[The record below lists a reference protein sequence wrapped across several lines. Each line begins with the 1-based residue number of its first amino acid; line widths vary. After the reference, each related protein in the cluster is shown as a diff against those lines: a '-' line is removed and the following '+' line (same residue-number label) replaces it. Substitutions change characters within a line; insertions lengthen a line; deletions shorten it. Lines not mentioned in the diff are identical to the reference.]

1 MYILSE
7 QSIGSGIRRLEAV
20 SGRESER
27 FAWDILQQQEK
38 VSQLLQA
45 SSTEIE
51 GRIEKLVEEN
61 NQLKRRTE
69 ESERKSALNS
79 VADLLEDIRNVA
91 GVSVLSQRV
100 EAPDQDTLRNI
111 GDWLR
116 DKIGSGVVVV
126 GAVINDRPQL
136 VAMVTKDLISKG
148 LDASNI
154 AKESAKV
161 MQGGGGGKADVAQA
175 GGKLADKLDDAL
187 SKVPN
192 IVKSSIKE

>member
-1 MYILSE
+1 M
-7 QSIGSGIRRLEAV
+7 
-20 SGRESER
+20 
-27 FAWDILQQQEK
+27 
-38 VSQLLQA
+38 
-45 SSTEIE
+45 
-51 GRIEKLVEEN
+51 
-61 NQLKRRTE
+61 
-69 ESERKSALNS
+69 
-79 VADLLEDIRNVA
+79 
-91 GVSVLSQRV
+91 
-100 EAPDQDTLRNI
+100 
-111 GDWLR
+111 
-116 DKIGSGVVVV
+116 V